1 MYQRSP
7 IRVAHQ
13 ERRRFELRP
22 GESAAEPFGITAD
35 LKAAG
40 ISHYVIFPL
49 FFTGGHVNAA
59 SFATDR
65 AGGFQATEIEFIER
79 LVPAL
84 SRVMEIKGLQ
94 RSRQELLRIYVGK
107 LPAERILDGHIR
119 RGNVVAMNAAI
130 LLCDLRGST
139 QMAVE
144 LDEEAFVRLLNR
156 YFDCVVPA
164 VTAHGGE
171 VLKFIGDAVLAI
183 FELPARPGDC
193 AHCDRALAVAD
204 AIFASL
210 RELNAAGP
218 AAVSPPG
225 HPNGEHRSAQHEGSP
240 VDPLEV
246 TIALHEGR
254 VAFGNIGSV
263 ERQDFTVIG
272 QDVNLVARLGTLA
285 AQLGEPLLLSDRV
298 AARYPVGLRKVG
310 EFPSRVSAI
319 CRASTRGWRRPVRP
333 RRTGAIRAQPGAR
346 SRLAVAAQDRFP
358 ALRPPDT
365 CVRCTATGFRISP
378 VFRERKR
385 PRFPIMHRHAA
396 AGRAYLAAVP
406 HCAGWQRDVLPRM
419 LVYND
424 GYQKT
429 RGHLCDRD
437 SSRGVGD
444 SSPDD
449 PSPERNLPC

>member
-1 MYQRSP
+1 MNDSVVPGSGVEAIRDWLIEEAGFLEHYGLVFEGLCGRLVAAGLPLARATSHIRVVHSERIGLSRVWRRGEAMIEQHFGFGPEVEAMYQRSP

-13 ERRRFELRP
+13 ERRRFELFP
-22 GESAAEPFGITAD
+22 GDPAAESFGITPD

-49 FFTGGHVNAA
+49 FFTGGHVNAT

-65 AGGFQATEIEFIER
+65 AGGFQAAEVEAIER
-79 LVPAL
+79 LLPAL

-119 RGNVVAMNAAI
+119 RGNVVAMDAAI

-144 LDEEAFVRLLNR
+144 LDEEAFVLLLNR

-183 FELPARPGDC
+183 FESPPRPGDC
-193 AHCDRALAVAD
+193 SHCDRALAVAD
-204 AIFASL
+204 AIFAGL
-210 RELNAAGP
+210 GELNAAGQQ
-218 AAVSPPG
+218 
-225 HPNGEHRSAQHEGSP
+225 NRSAQRVGGG
-240 VDPLEV
+240 VGPLEV

-285 AQLGEPLLLSDRV
+285 AQMGEPLLLSDRV
-298 AARYPVGLRKVG
+298 AARYPGRMRKVG
-310 EFPSRVSAI
+310 EFNFKGFPDLQGVYA
-319 CRASTRGWRRPVRP
+319 RAS
-333 RRTGAIRAQPGAR
+333 
-346 SRLAVAAQDRFP
+346 
-358 ALRPPDT
+358 
-365 CVRCTATGFRISP
+365 
-378 VFRERKR
+378 
-385 PRFPIMHRHAA
+385 
-396 AGRAYLAAVP
+396 
-406 HCAGWQRDVLPRM
+406 
-419 LVYND
+419 
-424 GYQKT
+424 
-429 RGHLCDRD
+429 
-437 SSRGVGD
+437 
-444 SSPDD
+444 
-449 PSPERNLPC
+449 

>member
-1 MYQRSP
+1 MNDTVVPGSAAEAVRDWLIEEAGFLEHFGLVLDGLCERLRAAGLPLARATSHIRVVHSERIGLSRVWRRGQATIEQHFGFGPEVDAMYQRSP
-7 IRVAHQ
+7 IRVAH
-13 ERRRFELRP
+13 EEKRRFELRP
-22 GESAAEPFGITAD
+22 GDPSAEPFGITAD

-40 ISHYVIFPL
+40 IAHYVIFPL

-65 AGGFQATEIEFIER
+65 AGGFRAAEIEFIER
-79 LVPAL
+79 LLPAL

-119 RGNVVAMNAAI
+119 RGNVVAMDAAI

-144 LDEEAFVRLLNR
+144 LDEEAFVLLLNR

-193 AHCDRALAVAD
+193 SHTDRALSVAD

-210 RELNAAGP
+210 RELNAAG
-218 AAVSPPG
+218 SPPG
-225 HPNGEHRSAQHEGSP
+225 GPKGEDQSAPQEGSP
-240 VDPLEV
+240 VGPLEV
-246 TIALHEGR
+246 TIAVHEGR

-285 AQLGEPLLLSDRV
+285 AQLAEPLLLSERV
-298 AARYPVGLRKVG
+298 AARYPAGMRKVG
-310 EFPSRVSAI
+310 EFP
-319 CRASTRGWRRPVRP
+319 
-333 RRTGAIRAQPGAR
+333 
-346 SRLAVAAQDRFP
+346 FK
-358 ALRPPDT
+358 
-365 CVRCTATGFRISP
+365 GFRDLQS
-378 VFRERKR
+378 VY
-385 PRFPIMHRHAA
+385 A
-396 AGRAYLAAVP
+396 RAP
-406 HCAGWQRDVLPRM
+406 
-419 LVYND
+419 
-424 GYQKT
+424 
-429 RGHLCDRD
+429 
-437 SSRGVGD
+437 
-444 SSPDD
+444 
-449 PSPERNLPC
+449 